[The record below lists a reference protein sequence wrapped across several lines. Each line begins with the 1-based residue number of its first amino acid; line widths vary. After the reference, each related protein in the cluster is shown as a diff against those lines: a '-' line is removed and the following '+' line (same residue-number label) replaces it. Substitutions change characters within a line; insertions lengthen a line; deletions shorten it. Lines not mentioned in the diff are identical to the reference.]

1 MKILLFRAFCKR
13 KVGEWGGKGKRDE
26 NGNDEIVSLN
36 TFWPGPSAHYKE
48 WVAGIAK
55 RKCEVFG
62 ASVGGYSTL

>member
-1 MKILLFRAFCKR
+1 MKILLFRAFVKA
-13 KVGEWGGKGKRDE
+13 KDVEWGKKDE

-36 TFWPGPSAHYKE
+36 TFWPGPPAHYKE

-62 ASVGGYSTL
+62 G